1 MEDPEGGRE
10 GVKAS
15 LLILHITQNIYLY
28 IMFFAFLLIILEEVG
43 FFFLYQELIYRMLLS
58 LILHHSDD
66 CSEWWFMLNGVD
78 VTVVSF
84 TLVSAKSE

>member
-43 FFFLYQELIYRMLLS
+43 VFFSVPRANLSDALIF
-58 LILHHSDD
+58 DP
-66 CSEWWFMLNGVD
+66 
-78 VTVVSF
+78 TSF
-84 TLVSAKSE
+84 